1 MTQETQTR
9 EGYLVLADITGYTKF
24 LADSE
29 LEHAQGIIGELMSL
43 IVACLAPPLRF
54 VKSEGDA
61 IFCCAESSLLADGE
75 RLLELLEV
83 CYLQFSNRLGDMARA
98 TTCRCAACAAMDTL
112 DLKFI
117 AHFGTFV
124 PQRVAGLE
132 DVAGSDVILAHL
144 LMKNSITERT
154 GCRAYAFFTDPCLAH
169 LPAALPLRRHS
180 EGYES
185 LGEVA
190 GGVYD
195 LKPVLEGER
204 QAPRRYIGPEEAD
217 FEFTA
222 RFKAPPVELWQYHI
236 EPEKRLLWHGDAV
249 AETNEPNG
257 EGRLGAGGGSHCDH
271 GGSGAAFHR
280 YVDWRPFSYFTA
292 ELVPTKGS
300 FVGALFGI
308 HENEITCLEMTEFVP
323 GTNGWTTIHSRL
335 RLMDHGWLA
344 RLRLRLYAPF
354 FRRLH
359 TMNAERL
366 TTLLED
372 QAPNAQIEESD

>member
-1 MTQETQTR
+1 MPEETQTR

-24 LADSE
+24 LVDSE
-29 LEHAQGIIGELMSL
+29 LEHAQGIISELTSL

-61 IFCCAESSLLADGE
+61 IFCCVESSLLADGE

-83 CYLQFSNRLGDMARA
+83 CYLQFSNRVGDMARA
-98 TTCRCAACAAMDTL
+98 TTCVCAACAAIDTL

-117 AHFGTFV
+117 AHFGTFA

-132 DVAGSDVILAHL
+132 DVAGTDVILAHRL
-144 LMKNSITERT
+144 LKNSITEQT

-169 LPAALPLRRHS
+169 LPASLPLQRYS
-180 EGYES
+180 ESYES
-185 LGEVA
+185 LGEAA

-204 QAPRRYIGPEEAD
+204 QAPRRYIGPDEAD
-217 FEFTA
+217 FEFTSGG
-222 RFKAPPVELWQYHI
+222 PVSPAVLWQYFI
-236 EPEKRLLWHGDAV
+236 EPEKRLQWHSDAI
-249 AETNEPNG
+249 AETNEPN
-257 EGRLGAGGGSHCDH
+257 EQGRLGVGAASHCDH
-271 GGSGAAFHR
+271 GSGAALHR
-280 YVDWRPFSYFTA
+280 YVDWRPFSYFTT
-292 ELVPTKGS
+292 ELMPTKGS
-300 FVGALFGI
+300 FLASLLGLS
-308 HENEITCLEMTEFVP
+308 ENEVTGLEMSEFVP
-323 GTNGWTTIHSRL
+323 GADGWTTTNYRL

-354 FRRLH
+354 LRRLLAR
-359 TMNAERL
+359 NVERL

-372 QAPNAQIEESD
+372 QYPDARPAESE